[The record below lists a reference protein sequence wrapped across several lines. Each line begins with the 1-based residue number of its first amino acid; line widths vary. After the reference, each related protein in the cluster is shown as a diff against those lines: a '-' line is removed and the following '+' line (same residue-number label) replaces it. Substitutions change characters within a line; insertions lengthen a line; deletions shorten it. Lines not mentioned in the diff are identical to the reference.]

1 MRVDQHDNR
10 GRWIIIGGTLG
21 ATAGTG
27 AHHLPVAIALG
38 IAFGM
43 TVGQMLNK
51 LTPHRRVTS
60 VKAL

>member
-1 MRVDQHDNR
+1 MQVDQHDSR

-21 ATAGTG
+21 ATIGAG

-43 TVGQMLNK
+43 TVGNMLNK
-51 LTPHRRVTS
+51 LTLKRR
-60 VKAL
+60 A

>member
-21 ATAGTG
+21 ATIGAG
-27 AHHLPVAIALG
+27 AHHLPIAIALG

-43 TVGQMLNK
+43 TIGHMLNR
-51 LTPHRRVTS
+51 LTLNRRH
-60 VKAL
+60 